1 MSEGEIVDA
10 RGLGCPQPVILA
22 KRALEREASVLVIV
36 DNAIARENVRRLG
49 VSSGCDVQT
58 ADPGDGTF
66 RISLTKRPGA
76 DLSRA
81 EADLTSCGSEAAASG
96 RVRALCDEVNA
107 EVQPVRA
114 PWDWPEVQWVHCCP
128 CKGLRGL

>member
-58 ADPGDGTF
+58 ADPGVVDGLGGQGQQGKAVG
-66 RISLTKRPGA
+66 RILQAQGFQKGA
-76 DLSRA
+76 A
-81 EADLTSCGSEAAASG
+81 IAAVVITPLQVDDRRIHGLARLQAG
-96 RVRALCDEVNA
+96 HGL
-107 EVQPVRA
+107 A
-114 PWDWPEVQWVHCCP
+114 P
-128 CKGLRGL
+128 